1 MCSYLFP
8 KDSSFNEDMAEPS
21 SVSSNP
27 VEDDDDGTSSVAAR
41 GEDDDDTQSCNA
53 DDDSGSDKSVEERTD
68 TDDDKGD
75 ILSVEAEGV
84 IMDHSDII
92 DNMKDKIASVEMEIE
107 KHRLRKDAVSYLRE
121 QFVNRLL
128 SVADMKARW
137 DNDEYFERWYDHA
150 QDLMYKD
157 PNLDLDTAMRITL
170 KKHKEVLHKQLRV
183 AMENNQSS
191 SEETASESDE
201 EDNFPS

>member
-1 MCSYLFP
+1 
-8 KDSSFNEDMAEPS
+8 MAEPS

-27 VEDDDDGTSSVAAR
+27 GEDDDDGTSSIAAR
-41 GEDDDDTQSCNA
+41 SENEDDTQSCNA

-84 IMDHSDII
+84 IMDHSDMI
-92 DNMKDKIASVEMEIE
+92 DNVKDKIASVEMEIE

-137 DNDEYFERWYDHA
+137 DNDEYFER
-150 QDLMYKD
+150 
-157 PNLDLDTAMRITL
+157 
-170 KKHKEVLHKQLRV
+170 
-183 AMENNQSS
+183 
-191 SEETASESDE
+191 
-201 EDNFPS
+201 